1 MPAVQVWI
9 KMLWKYE
16 GVTDDLDCNLL
27 TELQD
32 LTKAGKSEK
41 SIHYVKRELEQLLDG
56 PQKRFTTAEEV
67 CSFLTSC
74 TLQEI
79 IRSHA

>member
-16 GVTDDLDCNLL
+16 GITDNSDSNLL

-32 LTKAGKSEK
+32 LTKAGKLEK
-41 SIHYVKRELEQLLDG
+41 LIHNVK
-56 PQKRFTTAEEV
+56 
-67 CSFLTSC
+67 
-74 TLQEI
+74 
-79 IRSHA
+79 